1 MATRQT
7 KAPVRFSQALFD
19 RICERIADGGSLR
32 SICDGKKGLPDRATF
47 NRWRKQKPELQQR
60 YDAAC
65 IEREEAIF
73 DDIQFIAD
81 TARDP
86 QKARNQIDARKWRL
100 ARMNRKKYGD
110 KVSQE
115 VSGPDGAAVQ
125 FERVTRR
132 IVDPRNPGDA
142 DPIAQ

>member
-1 MATRQT
+1 MVRAAAKTPAKT
-7 KAPVRFSQALFD
+7 VRFSQELFD
-19 RICERIADGGSLR
+19 CICERIADGGSLR
-32 SICDGKKGLPDRATF
+32 AICGGKSGMPDRATF
-47 NRWRKQKPELQQR
+47 NRWRKRKPELQQQ

-110 KVSQE
+110 
-115 VSGPDGAAVQ
+115 
-125 FERVTRR
+125 RVTNEHTGEGGGP
-132 IVDPRNPGDA
+132 VV
-142 DPIAQ
+142 IAATNLDEKL